1 MDQRRVRTIV
11 GVALG
16 VLLVIG
22 FGASRLLAGLP
33 ADGGG
38 GPPPCDEA
46 IAWDDTDGVVGRS
59 AAVVGPV
66 ADAAFAPDVGG
77 EPTFLNL
84 GAAHPDPDRFDIVV
98 YADVREG
105 FADRLEERFVGR
117 TVCVRGEVRE
127 REGVPQIVLDHPS
140 LLTER

>member
-1 MDQRRVRTIV
+1 MRTVV
-11 GVALG
+11 GVGLG

-33 ADGGG
+33 GDGGG

-46 IAWDDTDGVVGRS
+46 IAWDEAGAAVGRS

-66 ADAAFAPDVGG
+66 AEATFAPEVGG

-84 GAAHPDPDRFDIVV
+84 GGAHPDPDRFDVVV
-98 YADVREG
+98 YADVR
-105 FADRLEERFVGR
+105 DRLADDLEDRLVGT
-117 TVCVRGEVRE
+117 TVCVRGDVRE
-127 REGVPQIVLDHPS
+127 RDGVPQIVLDHPS
-140 LLTER
+140 HLVER